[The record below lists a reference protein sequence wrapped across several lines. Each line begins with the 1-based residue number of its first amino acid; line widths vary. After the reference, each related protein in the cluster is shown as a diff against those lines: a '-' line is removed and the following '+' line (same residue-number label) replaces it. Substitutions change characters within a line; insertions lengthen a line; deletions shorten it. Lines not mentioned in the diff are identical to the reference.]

1 MFDFITK
8 SKRTHKPGRA
18 ALHGGLRWR
27 RSKAYHFIILLY
39 HIGVLCLRQA
49 KKIIIFP
56 IETFPDYVK
65 VKLCLSALFF
75 FSSLFK
81 GPHLACNATHHKLR

>member
-18 ALHGGLRWR
+18 ALHGGLSGDVARPNR
-27 RSKAYHFIILLY
+27 FIILLY
-39 HIGVLCLRQA
+39 LIGVLCLRQA
-49 KKIIIFP
+49 KKLIIFP

-81 GPHLACNATHHKLR
+81 VPHLTRNATHHKLR